1 MSSIAGMMGA
11 YANPGYGASK
21 AGLIGLT
28 KSLALE
34 GAPHGITVNAVA
46 PGFID
51 TEAIGLAGAE
61 KVERYRNRCP
71 MKRLGRA
78 EEVAAVVTFLASD
91 VAGFITGATVP
102 VTGGMDLLNF

>member
-1 MSSIAGMMGA
+1 MEL
-11 YANPGYGASK
+11 K
-21 AGLIGLT
+21 
-28 KSLALE
+28 
-34 GAPHGITVNAVA
+34 HGITVNAVA

-51 TEAIGLAGAE
+51 TEAIRLAGAE